1 MVSVLI
7 KKYKRTKYKLCFPK
21 NDDLIAIIKE
31 LPDRKFDAVEQPLGW
46 VLPLASLFTLRA
58 SLRNEKGVEWVF
70 ESPELEAKFTED
82 AKKHWIT
89 VKAEQAAAAER
100 ALLNIRLL
108 ELKNELKART
118 DFDIDFGSYLSE
130 GITLYHHQKY
140 TPIWLNKAKSAILA
154 AEMGLG
160 KSLMFLLTAQMDP
173 RVNKVLIVCPNSLK
187 LTLAKEIEKFF
198 DGVSYYV
205 VNRGKHNI
213 YEAKDAKYIIANYEY
228 FNRADFD
235 PKKKLHDLGLKEI
248 DMLICDESHRLKESK
263 SNTFKNLNKHVIK
276 TQKRQPRI
284 ILSTGTPIKSY
295 SREIFTQLHLLNP
308 AEFPNQWEFEKTYCG
323 AFRHPVFNQI
333 MYDPRK
339 EDLDG
344 LREKLEPYM
353 LRIKKEDALDL
364 PEKVFTK
371 LNIELSPEERKTYND
386 IERGVANEIFG
397 EEKMSS
403 ANALTILL
411 RLREYCSQVKI
422 KYLKDVIER
431 QIEEGNKVVFVDFFK
446 NTLNDLYGSY
456 EDISVLHTGSQGTEE
471 RAEAIADFIKPFG
484 GKDLFIGSSGT
495 CNAGLT
501 LVASH
506 ILYLNTLEWTVAD
519 CDQIMDRIHRIGQ
532 THTCHYFF
540 PLIEGTVDESIYAAL
555 ERKRQTFSKLIDGQD
570 YVSTAGESVLG
581 DILKA
586 LKEKYAYQ
594 N

>member
-1 MVSVLI
+1 MMLTVLI
-7 KKYKRTKYKLCFPK
+7 KKYKRTKYKLCFAK
-21 NDDLIAIIKE
+21 NDDLIEIIKK
-31 LPDRKFDAVEQPLGW
+31 LPDRKFDVSEQPIGW
-46 VLPLASLFTLRA
+46 ILPLASLFTLRT
-58 SLRNEKGVEWVF
+58 SLRDEKGVEWVF
-70 ESPELEAKFTED
+70 ETPEQESKFLVEAK
-82 AKKHWIT
+82 KQWLL
-89 VKAEQAAAAER
+89 VKAGQIAAKER
-100 ALLNIRLL
+100 ALLNITLL
-108 ELKNELKART
+108 ELKEELKAKT
-118 DFDIDFGSYLSE
+118 EFNVDFNSYLSK
-130 GITLYHHQKY
+130 GIELYHHQKY

-173 RVNKVLIVCPNSLK
+173 KIKKVLIVCPNSLK
-187 LTLAKEIEKFF
+187 LTLANEIEKFF
-198 DGVSYYV
+198 DGISYYV
-205 VNRGKHNI
+205 VNRGKDNK

-235 PKKKLHDLGLKEI
+235 PKKKLHDLGLKKV

-263 SNTFKNLNKHVIK
+263 SNTFKNINKHVVK
-276 TQKRQPRI
+276 SQKIQPRI

-308 AEFPNQWEFEKTYCG
+308 AEFPNQWDFEKKYCG
-323 AFRHPVFNQI
+323 AYKHPVFNQV

-339 EDLDG
+339 EDIVG
-344 LREKLEPYM
+344 LRARLDPYM

-364 PEKVFTK
+364 PEKIFINI
-371 LNIELSPEERKTYND
+371 NIEISPEERKVYND

-411 RLREYCSQVKI
+411 RLREYCSLVKI
-422 KYLKDVIER
+422 KYVKDIIER

-446 NTLNDLYGSY
+446 NTLNELYGYY
-456 EDISVLHTGSQGTEE
+456 EDNSVLHTGAQNTNQRS
-471 RAEAIADFIKPFG
+471 EAIEKFIKPFG
-484 GKDLFIGSSGT
+484 GKDLFIGSSST

-506 ILYLNTLEWTVAD
+506 ILYLNTLEWSVAD

-532 THTCHYFF
+532 EHACYYYF

-570 YVSTAGESVLG
+570 YISTAQESVLG
-581 DILKA
+581 DILKE
-586 LKEKYAYQ
+586 LKKKYAY
-594 N
+594 